1 MKTNMG
7 ARMPA
12 AWTNA
17 VTAGA
22 KSKAGTSAP
31 AKVTA
36 RIDMSAEVAGAGLC
50 PECRKPMTKAF
61 ANGHPVH
68 VCHEHLIA
76 IPIADEGVNPEDVV
90 PEAQATAEKL
100 EADDA
105 GQPFITPPSFNHAH
119 TNMNTNTYLD
129 VTTNM
134 QPKLASVN
142 ATAKAEPAKPVKVLS
157 KLETKFEIRELY

>member
-1 MKTNMG
+1 MKPNMG

-22 KSKAGTSAP
+22 KSKSGTHAPAGTQSP

-50 PECRKPMTKAF
+50 PECRAPMTKAF

-68 VCHEHLIA
+68 VCHEHMIA
-76 IPIADEGVNPEDVV
+76 IPIADEGSNPQEAV
-90 PEAQATAEKL
+90 PEGQAQATAEKL

-105 GQPFITPPSFNHAH
+105 GQRICGA
-119 TNMNTNTYLD
+119 MCLGLD
-129 VTTNM
+129 FVDSTRRRHRRWCRSRRDSTR
-134 QPKLASVN
+134 
-142 ATAKAEPAKPVKVLS
+142 PA
-157 KLETKFEIRELY
+157 I